1 MAGAAFNLP
10 KELSV
15 SGDLA
20 ENWRQFRQSL
30 EIFLLAS
37 GLTNTDSE
45 RKLAILLNVIGED
58 GLKIYNNFNLSN
70 ATYENV
76 LEEFQRYCEPKRNIL
91 HARYIFQTR
100 KQEVGEP
107 FDNFL
112 NDVKKLAKNCNF
124 GSFEDEAVRDRLI
137 FGSCD
142 TEIQNRIIFDS
153 TDEFKL
159 EEAIRRLRVAE
170 ISRKQSQI
178 LHKDSEVAIH
188 KVHAKKYS
196 EQDVVNCRWCGQTH
210 KRKLELCPARGKICQ
225 KCKKMNHFSSV
236 CRTKVIKEVTQE
248 DGEDENLFINSVS
261 KNVNRICLDWSQNL
275 LLENSVLCNFKL
287 DTGADVN
294 LIPYHVY
301 KKLSKNKNIKLSKS
315 KYKLVAYNKTG
326 IKTYGSIV
334 LEVKI
339 KDRSILIDFII
350 TTSGFQPTLG
360 RDSCILL
367 GLVERKYVDS
377 IDIEA
382 NDIDKQKIISNYSNV
397 FTGIGCFPNQCQIL
411 LKKGSEPVSKPPHR
425 LPLRLKEK
433 LKKELDPNIVE
444 PHNNPR
450 SFIIKDV
457 QNGNLLRRNTSQLKP
472 SYCLTN
478 KNTNEP
484 TLNNFMPIENCD
496 MDNNVRLNNCIPI
509 ENCDMDNNVLPS
521 QNINFRTSAQN
532 VESSEDS
539 VHSDFPSNNYIRPKR
554 SVKVPSYLKDYVTNF
569 EGEDV
574 VS

>member
-45 RKLAILLNVIGED
+45 RKLAILLNVIGEH

-367 GLVERKYVDS
+367 GATRGK
-377 IDIEA
+377 
-382 NDIDKQKIISNYSNV
+382 
-397 FTGIGCFPNQCQIL
+397 FPMHINL
-411 LKKGSEPVSKPPHR
+411 LKPKVVKDFKLYQDKKNKSNKFNYDKNAVMFNHQFKSNDPVVY
-425 LPLRLKEK
+425 LK
-433 LKKELDPNIVE
+433 DNIWMPANIVE

>member
-367 GLVERKYVDS
+367 GYRVLS
-377 IDIEA
+377 
-382 NDIDKQKIISNYSNV
+382 QSMSNFIKKRLRAS
-397 FTGIGCFPNQCQIL
+397 
-411 LKKGSEPVSKPPHR
+411 LKA
-425 LPLRLKEK
+425 
-433 LKKELDPNIVE
+433 
-444 PHNNPR
+444 
-450 SFIIKDV
+450 
-457 QNGNLLRRNTSQLKP
+457 TSQTSFETKRK
-472 SYCLTN
+472 TE
-478 KNTNEP
+478 K
-484 TLNNFMPIENCD
+484 
-496 MDNNVRLNNCIPI
+496 
-509 ENCDMDNNVLPS
+509 
-521 QNINFRTSAQN
+521 RT
-532 VESSEDS
+532 
-539 VHSDFPSNNYIRPKR
+539 
-554 SVKVPSYLKDYVTNF
+554 
-569 EGEDV
+569 
-574 VS
+574 